1 MVMSEATAKTAFAG
15 KTEMHGLTRNFDWAN
30 SPVGP
35 IDQWSPS
42 LRTAV
47 SICLESMF
55 PIWIL
60 WGRRELTTFYNDAY
74 RPMLG
79 SLKHPQF
86 LGRSGKVCWS
96 ELWDVVGDPIDQ
108 VFANGASFRGERQ
121 LLVMERNGFL
131 EETYFT
137 YSYSPIKN
145 ADGEVG
151 GMFCTCHENTNEV
164 LNSRRLASLRRLAG
178 MPETKEQAAALAC
191 KSFAGN
197 SHDIPFSLIY
207 EVQEGNL
214 PLLYL
219 ASSGIKVDSN
229 CAPQTLDLRSSQDV
243 FRLSTVVRQR
253 KSLLVEK
260 VRELGCYEHQPWV
273 ETPEFA
279 YAVPVFCANRKDL
292 EAIVVFGI
300 SPRLLFD
307 EEYKSYLESVAN
319 QVGTLMAAARS
330 IRDGITRTEQL
341 AEVARFKNDLAAQ
354 LEIQVQE
361 RSQEVLRTS
370 AELRALAKLVS
381 EQVQEPAVIISSYL
395 KLLAVRYKGRLG
407 ADADE
412 FIEKCSAASTTV
424 SHMVDD
430 LWHYLRVDNAD
441 MAFASIDVSERIER
455 ASRGLDELLESSG
468 ATLLMPDSTPNLT
481 ANAAQIE
488 HLFANLIHNAIRFS
502 RPGLAPEIKI
512 TCQSLDSEILFRVA
526 DNGVGI
532 DSMHRG
538 DIFKPFVRVDARPD
552 STGTGMGL
560 AIAEKIVHAHK
571 GRIWVESSD
580 DSGSTFCFTL
590 AKNPG

>member
-1 MVMSEATAKTAFAG
+1 MSEAIVKSAFAG

-42 LRTAV
+42 LKTAV

-79 SLKHPQF
+79 RLKHPQF
-86 LGRSGKVCWS
+86 LGRSGKACWS
-96 ELWDVVGDPIDQ
+96 ELWDVVGASIDQ
-108 VFANGASFRGERQ
+108 VFVSGASVRGERQ
-121 LLVMERNGFL
+121 LLIMERNGFL

-137 YSYSPIKN
+137 YSYSAIKN
-145 ADGEVG
+145 PDGEVG
-151 GMFCTCHENTNEV
+151 GMFCACHEDTKEV
-164 LNSRRLASLRRLAG
+164 LGARRLASLRRLTG
-178 MPETKEQAAALAC
+178 MPETKEQAAVLAC
-191 KSFAGN
+191 ESFASN
-197 SHDIPFSLIY
+197 AHDIPFSLIY
-207 EVQEGNL
+207 EVQEAHS
-214 PLLYL
+214 PLRYL
-219 ASSGIKVDSN
+219 ASSGIKEEGI
-229 CAPQTLDLRSSQDV
+229 CAPPTLELRSSQDV
-243 FRLSTVVRQR
+243 FRLFTVVRQR
-253 KSLLVEK
+253 KPLLIEK
-260 VRELGCYEHQPWV
+260 VQNLDCFERQPWK
-273 ETPEFA
+273 ETPESA
-279 YAVPVFCANRKDL
+279 YAVPIFCANQKDL
-292 EAIVVFGI
+292 EAIIVFGI
-300 SPRLLFD
+300 SSRLLFD

-319 QVGTLMAAARS
+319 HVGTLMAAARS
-330 IRDGITRTEQL
+330 IKDGITRSEQL
-341 AEVARFKNDLAAQ
+341 AEVAQFKNDLAAQ
-354 LEIQVQE
+354 LEVQVHE
-361 RSQEVLRTS
+361 RSQEVLKTS

-407 ADADE
+407 EDADE

-441 MAFASIDVSERIER
+441 MAFTSIDVSERIDR

-502 RPGLAPEIKI
+502 RLGVAPEIKI
-512 TCQSLDSEILFRVA
+512 TCQSLDSEILFRVT

-538 DIFKPFVRVDARPD
+538 DIFKPFVRINARPD

-571 GRIWVESSD
+571 GRIWVESSGD
-580 DSGSTFCFTL
+580 DGSTFCFTL
-590 AKNPG
+590 AKNPA